1 MKIQS
6 TEVLSMKIK
15 DEKHFLTIDRN
26 EINSYIEC
34 VMVAR
39 NAYLGEGKPIELI
52 NDLLNRLMK
61 LKRKLHA

>member
-1 MKIQS
+1 
-6 TEVLSMKIK
+6 MKIK

-26 EINSYIEC
+26 EINSYIEY

-39 NAYLGEGKPIELI
+39 NAYLGEGKPIELV
-52 NDLLNRLMK
+52 NDLLNHLMK

>member
-1 MKIQS
+1 MK
-6 TEVLSMKIK
+6 LK

-26 EINSYIEC
+26 EINRYIEY

-39 NAYLGEGKPIELI
+39 NAYLGEGKPIELV

-61 LKRKLHA
+61 LKRKLHT

>member
-1 MKIQS
+1 
-6 TEVLSMKIK
+6 MKIK

-26 EINSYIEC
+26 EINSYIEY

-39 NAYLGEGKPIELI
+39 NAYLSEGKPIELV